1 MSAMRIGLA
10 GFGAWGRQHARVYER
25 LQGAE
30 LAAIFCR
37 GEAAAQ
43 AATSSHP
50 EAQLVRSF
58 GELLALPLDVVAI
71 AVPNHLHAHYAVEA
85 LKAGK
90 HVILEKPLGTT
101 LAECD
106 AVLEAAQASGRN
118 VAVNHELRVSQ
129 QWRQVREIIAGGEIG
144 RVTHQHLSLFRRPF
158 RPGSGGW
165 RQDEAR
171 VGSYSLEELVHFV
184 DLMMWYAR
192 ENGLPYR
199 VTARASDG
207 SAMPQT
213 LSALLDW
220 QDGSSALVTQCL
232 AGFQHHSLL
241 EIAGGTGA
249 IRTSW
254 SGAFDRAEH
263 PSFSLWVR
271 ADGESDA
278 GERAIAFSGEL
289 FELEQN
295 LASALASFAGQGEP
309 SLSLVEARN
318 AVALCLAI
326 QEAGRHGDSVSLTDY
341 WAEPGPVRR

>member
-10 GFGAWGRQHARVYER
+10 GFGAWGRLHAQVYAR
-25 LQGAE
+25 LPEAE
-30 LAAIFCR
+30 LAAIFCH
-37 GEAAAQ
+37 GNASAE
-43 AATSSHP
+43 AATSAHP
-50 EAQLVRSF
+50 KAAIIRRFEDLI
-58 GELLALPLDVVAI
+58 ALPLDVVAI
-71 AVPNHLHAHYAVEA
+71 TAPNHLHARYAIEA
-85 LKAGK
+85 LQAGK

-106 AVLEAAQASGRN
+106 AVLAAARESGRK

-129 QWRQVREIIAGGEIG
+129 QWRQVREIIAADEIG
-144 RVTHQHLSLFRRPF
+144 RVSHQHLSLFRRPF

-184 DLMMWYAR
+184 DLVIWYAR
-192 ENGLPYR
+192 ENGPPHR
-199 VTARASDG
+199 VTARSSDG

-220 QDGSSALVTQCL
+220 PDGSTALVTQCL

-241 EIAGGTGA
+241 EIAGSTGA

-254 SGAFDRAEH
+254 SGAFDRTEH
-263 PSFSLWVR
+263 PSFSLWVQ
-271 ADGESDA
+271 ATGESDA
-278 GERAIAFSGEL
+278 HERTIAFSGEL

-295 LASALASFAGQGEP
+295 IARALASFAGAAET
-309 SLSLVEARN
+309 LNLTEARN

-326 QEAGRHGDSVSLTDY
+326 DQAGRSGEPVLLVDY
-341 WAEPGPVRR
+341 GIKPG

>member
-1 MSAMRIGLA
+1 MRVGLA
-10 GFGAWGRQHARVYER
+10 GFGAWGRMHARVYAQ
-25 LQGAE
+25 LPDAE
-30 LAAIFCR
+30 LAAIFCH
-37 GEAAAQ
+37 GEATTQ
-43 AATSSHP
+43 AAASAHP
-50 EAQLVRSF
+50 EARLVRSF
-58 GELLALPLDVVAI
+58 EDLIALPLEVVAI
-71 AVPNHLHAHYAVEA
+71 AVPNHLHARYAIEA

-106 AVLEAAQASGRN
+106 AVLAAARASGRK

-129 QWRQVREIIAGGEIG
+129 QWEQVREIIAGGEIG

-184 DLMMWYAR
+184 DLVMWYAR
-192 ENGLPYR
+192 ENGLPHR
-199 VTARASDG
+199 VTARAGDG

-220 QDGSSALVTQCL
+220 PDGSTALVTQCL

-241 EIAGGTGA
+241 EITGSSGA
-249 IRTSW
+249 LRTSW
-254 SGAFDRAEH
+254 SGAFDRTEH
-263 PSFSLWVR
+263 PSFSLWVQ
-271 ADGESDA
+271 AAGESDA
-278 GERAIAFSGEL
+278 RERPIAFSGEL

-295 LASALASFAGQGEP
+295 LARALASFAGE
-309 SLSLVEARN
+309 STATLSLLDARN

-326 QEAGRHGDSVSLTDY
+326 EEAGRKEGPIPLADY
-341 WAEPGPVRR
+341 WTTADASPH

>member
-1 MSAMRIGLA
+1 MRIGLA
-10 GFGAWGRQHARVYER
+10 GFGAWGRLHAQVYAR
-25 LQGAE
+25 LPGAE
-30 LAAIFCR
+30 LAAIFCH
-37 GEAAAQ
+37 GDASAEAAA
-43 AATSSHP
+43 AAHP
-50 EAQLVRSF
+50 EAMLVRSF
-58 GELLALPLDVVAI
+58 EDLIALPLDVVTITA
-71 AVPNHLHAHYAVEA
+71 PNHLHARYAVEA

-101 LAECD
+101 LTECD
-106 AVLEAAQASGRN
+106 AVLAAARESGRK

-129 QWRQVREIIAGGEIG
+129 QWRQVREIIAAGEIG

-184 DLMMWYAR
+184 DLVMWYAR
-192 ENGLPYR
+192 ENGLPHR
-199 VTARASDG
+199 VTARASGG
-207 SAMPQT
+207 SAMAQT

-220 QDGSSALVTQCL
+220 PDGSTALVTQCL

-241 EIAGGTGA
+241 EIAGSTGA

-263 PSFSLWVR
+263 PSFSLWVQ
-271 ADGESDA
+271 AAGASDA

-295 LASALASFAGQGEP
+295 LAQALASFAGAPEMLG
-309 SLSLVEARN
+309 LTEARD

-326 QEAGRHGDSVSLTDY
+326 DQAGRAG
-341 WAEPGPVRR
+341 EPVALADFGIVPTAGLS

>member
-1 MSAMRIGLA
+1 MMRVGLA
-10 GFGAWGRQHARVYER
+10 GFGAWGRMHARVYAQ
-25 LQGAE
+25 LPGAE
-30 LAAIFCR
+30 LAAIFCH
-37 GEAAAQ
+37 GDATAQ
-43 AATSSHP
+43 AAASAYP
-50 EAQLVRSF
+50 EARLVRSF
-58 GELLALPLDVVAI
+58 EDLIALPLDVVAI
-71 AVPNHLHAHYAVEA
+71 AVPNHLHARHAVAA
-85 LKAGK
+85 LRAGK
-90 HVILEKPLGTT
+90 HVILEKPLGVT

-106 AVLEAAQASGRN
+106 AVLAAAQESGRK

-184 DLMMWYAR
+184 DLVMWYAK
-192 ENGLPYR
+192 ENGLPHR
-199 VTARASDG
+199 VTTRASDN

-220 QDGSSALVTQCL
+220 PDGSSALVTQCL

-241 EIAGGTGA
+241 EIAGSAGA

-263 PSFSLWVR
+263 PSFSLWVQA
-271 ADGESDA
+271 ADESDA
-278 GERAIAFSGEL
+278 RERPIAFSGEL

-295 LASALASFAGQGEP
+295 LAFALASFVGEGEP

-326 QEAGRHGDSVSLTDY
+326 QEAGRKGEPVSLVDWTT
-341 WAEPGPVRR
+341 

>member
-1 MSAMRIGLA
+1 MRVGLA
-10 GFGAWGRQHARVYER
+10 GFGAWGRQHAQVYAR
-25 LQGAE
+25 LPGAE
-30 LAAIFCR
+30 LAGIFCH
-37 GEAAAQ
+37 GDATAQ
-43 AATSSHP
+43 AAASAHP
-50 EAQLVRSF
+50 EAVLVRSF
-58 GELLALPLDVVAI
+58 GDLIALPLDVVAI
-71 AVPNHLHAHYAVEA
+71 TAPNHLHARYAIEA
-85 LKAGK
+85 LVAGK

-106 AVLEAAQASGRN
+106 SVLAAAQESGRK

-184 DLMMWYAR
+184 DLVMWYAR
-192 ENGLPYR
+192 ENGLPHR
-199 VTARASDG
+199 VTARASGG
-207 SAMPQT
+207 SAMAQT

-220 QDGSSALVTQCL
+220 PDGSTALVTQCL

-241 EIAGGTGA
+241 EIAGNSGA

-263 PSFSLWVR
+263 PSFSLW
-271 ADGESDA
+271 AQTTGASDA
-278 GERAIAFSGEL
+278 SERPVAFSGEL

-295 LASALASFAGQGEP
+295 LAQALASFRGAAET
-309 SLSLVEARN
+309 LSLAEARN

-326 QEAGRHGDSVSLTDY
+326 DEAGRKGGSVPLADY
-341 WAEPGPVRR
+341 WAKPTNLKV

>member
-1 MSAMRIGLA
+1 MRVGLA
-10 GFGAWGRQHARVYER
+10 GFGAWGRLHAQVYAR
-25 LQGAE
+25 LPGAE
-30 LAAIFCR
+30 LTAIFCH
-37 GEAAAQ
+37 GDATAQ
-43 AATSSHP
+43 AAASAHP
-50 EAQLVRSF
+50 EAVLVRSF
-58 GELLALPLDVVAI
+58 EDLIALPLDVVAI
-71 AVPNHLHAHYAVEA
+71 TAPNHLHARYAVEA

-106 AVLEAAQASGRN
+106 SVLAAAQASGRK

-129 QWRQVREIIAGGEIG
+129 QWRQVREIIAANEIG

-158 RPGSGGW
+158 KPGSGGW
-165 RQDEAR
+165 RQDQAR

-184 DLMMWYAR
+184 DLVMWYAR
-192 ENGLPYR
+192 ENGLPER
-199 VTARASDG
+199 VTARASDS

-220 QDGSSALVTQCL
+220 QDGSTALVTQCL

-241 EIAGGTGA
+241 EIAGSLGA

-263 PSFSLWVR
+263 PSFSLWVQ

-278 GERAIAFSGEL
+278 GERAITFSGEL

-295 LASALASFAGQGEP
+295 LARALASFGGAPET
-309 SLSLVEARN
+309 LSLTEARH

-326 QEAGRHGDSVSLTDY
+326 DAAGRSG
-341 WAEPGPVRR
+341 EPALLANYGIGQTAGLG

>member
-1 MSAMRIGLA
+1 MRIGLA
-10 GFGAWGRQHARVYER
+10 GFGAWGRLHAQVYAR
-25 LQGAE
+25 LPGAE
-30 LAAIFCR
+30 LAAIFCH
-37 GEAAAQ
+37 GDATAEAAAS
-43 AATSSHP
+43 AHP
-50 EAQLVRSF
+50 EAVLVRSF
-58 GELLALPLDVVAI
+58 EDLVALPLDVVAI
-71 AVPNHLHAHYAVEA
+71 TAPNHLHARYAVEA
-85 LKAGK
+85 LRAGR

-106 AVLEAAQASGRN
+106 AVLAAARESGRK

-165 RQDEAR
+165 RQDQAR

-184 DLMMWYAR
+184 DLVMWYAQ
-192 ENGLPYR
+192 ENGLPER
-199 VTARASDG
+199 VTARASNA

-220 QDGSSALVTQCL
+220 PDGSTALVTQCL

-241 EIAGGTGA
+241 EIAGSAGA

-254 SGAFDRAEH
+254 SGAFDRTEH
-263 PSFSLWVR
+263 PSFSLWVQ
-271 ADGESDA
+271 ASGENDA
-278 GERAIAFSGEL
+278 AERAIAFSGEL

-295 LASALASFAGQGEP
+295 IARALASFAGAPET
-309 SLSLVEARN
+309 LRLVEARN

-326 QEAGRHGDSVSLTDY
+326 DEAGRTGQPTLLADCGI
-341 WAEPGPVRR
+341 AP

>member
-1 MSAMRIGLA
+1 MRVGLA
-10 GFGAWGRQHARVYER
+10 GFGAWGRLHAQVYAR
-25 LQGAE
+25 MPGAE
-30 LAAIFCR
+30 LAAIFCH
-37 GEAAAQ
+37 GDATAQ
-43 AATSSHP
+43 AAASAHP
-50 EAQLVRSF
+50 EAVLVRSF
-58 GELLALPLDVVAI
+58 EDLIALPLDVVAI
-71 AVPNHLHAHYAVEA
+71 TAPNHLHARYAVEA

-106 AVLEAAQASGRN
+106 SVLAAAQASGRK

-129 QWRQVREIIAGGEIG
+129 QWRQVREIIAANEIG

-158 RPGSGGW
+158 KPGSGGW
-165 RQDEAR
+165 RQDQAR

-184 DLMMWYAR
+184 DLVMWYAR
-192 ENGLPYR
+192 ENGLPER
-199 VTARASDG
+199 VTARASDS

-220 QDGSSALVTQCL
+220 QDGSTALVTQCL

-241 EIAGGTGA
+241 EIAGSLGA

-263 PSFSLWVR
+263 PSFSLWVQ

-278 GERAIAFSGEL
+278 GERPVAFSGEL

-295 LASALASFAGQGEP
+295 LAQALASFRGAAET
-309 SLSLVEARN
+309 LSLAEARN

-326 QEAGRHGDSVSLTDY
+326 DEAGRKGGSVPLADY
-341 WAEPGPVRR
+341 WAMPTNLKV